1 MQKIMTVSQSAV
13 RYQFGSWVIEPH
25 LNRLS
30 NEAGEQHQVEHKA
43 MEVLCYLLEH
53 AGEIVPADELLDN
66 VWPGRV
72 VEPNVIHR
80 NLSVI
85 RHSLG
90 DDPRHPTYI
99 ETISKRGYR
108 TLAPVQVLPPVAAT
122 AETEERRGLPA
133 GFIAIA
139 LVLIASIAGLAWL
152 GQTDELAAG
161 VAQSDTPDTQQLQTA
176 IGPASAIAVLPFENL
191 SPRQDDAYF
200 STGMHEEIIQRLN
213 DYRQLR
219 VIARTSVMRYA
230 GTDKTLQTIA
240 AELNVGS
247 VLTGTVRYEDSQV
260 RISAQLIDAKTAA
273 HVWSETFEREL
284 DGIFAIQA
292 EIAASIADELNATLT
307 TAQAH
312 DRQGRSA
319 GRNPQAYL
327 LYLQANHLLGLGAT
341 ASTDRLIRAEQ
352 LLQDALALDP
362 NDITVTLELAR
373 LYLQKGQAGLVRP
386 EDTRTM
392 RKQMIQSA
400 LAIDPDH
407 PIANAWLGWHV
418 LFSEGDRVLAARQ
431 YAKATALDPTNVD
444 VMRGVVQVALAF
456 GKLDEAHKIAQ
467 YVVQHDPLCA
477 ICLGNLTRTQ
487 LIFGQYSAAAASASS
502 AIALSPD
509 IDAYK
514 LRLAIAQLLIDQAE
528 AALQTSQRLRSAAL
542 RDLITTLALYQLG
555 DHTGSNEALDTLVS
569 ETPDA
574 HLLIAQAH
582 AWRGEHDQAFA
593 HLEKVTQPPAGIRA
607 AQLIGGPHD
616 PLLKNLHDDMR
627 WQDFLTATGM
637 APKQLARYEF
647 DITLPE

>member
-1 MQKIMTVSQSAV
+1 MSVSQSAV
-13 RYQFGSWVIEPH
+13 RYQFGTWVIEPH

-53 AGEIVPADELLDN
+53 AGEIVPAEELLDN
-66 VWPGRV
+66 VWSDRV

-108 TLAPVQVLPPVAAT
+108 TLAPVQVLPPVADS

-139 LVLIASIAGLAWL
+139 LVLITSIAALVWL
-152 GQTDELAAG
+152 GQTDEKTTS
-161 VAQSDTPDTQQLQTA
+161 VAQSDTPDTKQIETT

-230 GTDKTLQTIA
+230 DTDKTLQTIA
-240 AELNVGS
+240 AELNVGTI
-247 VLTGTVRYEDSQV
+247 LTGTVRYEDSRV
-260 RISAQLIDAKTAA
+260 RISAQLVDANTAT

-284 DGIFAIQA
+284 DDIFAIQA
-292 EIAASIADELNATLT
+292 EIAASIAGELNATLT
-307 TAQAH
+307 TAQAEGPQS
-312 DRQGRSA
+312 QGT
-319 GRNPQAYL
+319 GRNPQTYL
-327 LYLQANHLLGLGAT
+327 LYLQAHHLLGLGAEG
-341 ASTDRLIRAEQ
+341 TDRLARAEQ

-386 EDTRTM
+386 EDTRSM

-407 PIANAWLGWHV
+407 PIANAWLGWHA
-418 LFSEGDRVLAARQ
+418 LFTEGDRALAAQQ
-431 YAKATALDPTNVD
+431 YTKATALDPTNVD
-444 VMRGVVQVALAF
+444 VMRGTVQVSLAF
-456 GKLDEAHKIAQ
+456 GRLEEAHKIAE

-487 LIFGQYSAAAASASS
+487 LIFGQYSAAATSASS
-502 AIALSPD
+502 AMALSPD
-509 IDAYK
+509 SDGHK
-514 LRLAIAQLLIDQAE
+514 LRLAIAQLLNNQAE
-528 AALQTSQRLRSAAL
+528 AALQTSQQLKSAAL
-542 RDLITTLALYQLG
+542 RDLITTLARHQLG
-555 DHTGSNEALDTLVS
+555 DHNGSNEALDTLIS

-582 AWRGEHDQAFA
+582 AWREEHDQAFA
-593 HLEKVTQPPAGIRA
+593 HLEKVYQPLVGIRA
-607 AQLIGGPHD
+607 AGLLGGPHD